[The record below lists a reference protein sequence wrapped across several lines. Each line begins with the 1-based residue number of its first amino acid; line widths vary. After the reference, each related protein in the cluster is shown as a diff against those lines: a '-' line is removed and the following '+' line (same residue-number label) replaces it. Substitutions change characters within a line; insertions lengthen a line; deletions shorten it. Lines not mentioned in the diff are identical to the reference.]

1 MSVERRFDWNS
12 ETDVGAVV
20 YGEDEDPDPAL
31 RAFVRRRMARGERVV
46 GLLQRRGPGSR
57 GRPCEA
63 GYHVLALR
71 DENEPV
77 IEMPPP
83 RLCNDT
89 PIEGLG
95 RTLEAEL
102 PGRPSVLVVNRFG
115 RLECRGEGLFRVM
128 STAVELGIP
137 TLVPIPVRHFPRWLE
152 MGGGLAVRLSVDS
165 FALERWWR
173 VVGPGAASPPHATF
187 CETSK

>member
-1 MSVERRFDWNS
+1 MPVDRRFDWNS

-31 RAFVRRRMARGERVV
+31 RIFVRRRIARGESVV
-46 GLLQRRGPGSR
+46 GLLQRRGPGTR
-57 GRPCEA
+57 GRRCDA
-63 GYHVLALR
+63 GYRVLALR
-71 DENEPV
+71 EEEEPE
-77 IEMPPP
+77 IEISTT
-83 RLCNDT
+83 RLRNDD

-95 RTLEAEL
+95 ETLEVEL
-102 PGRPSVLVVNRFG
+102 SASPSVLVVNRFG

-128 STAVELGIP
+128 ATAAELGIP
-137 TLVPIPVRHFPRWLE
+137 TLVPIPLRHFPRWLE

-173 VVGPGAASPPHATF
+173 SVGPDAVSPPHVTF